1 MNNKIIVIDNV
12 LPQSY
17 ADSIESTLFSPT
29 FPWFYTDDITYA
41 IGSREQ
47 LQSMTFGF
55 FHLLF
60 SDGIQHSN
68 FFSYFEPIVH
78 IALDK
83 SVGLNK
89 PYVLQ
94 ARSFMQLPIQ
104 NKNEYNNKHIDSHLP
119 HFVVLYYVNDS
130 DGDTFLFDGP
140 EIRQRVSPKKNR
152 AVIFDGSI
160 YHASSNPNTTKRA
173 VINFNVCGDYNGSKE

>member
-1 MNNKIIVIDNV
+1 MNGQIIVIDDV
-12 LPQSY
+12 LPESY
-17 ADSIESTLFSPT
+17 ADSIEGTLFSPT
-29 FPWFYTDDITYA
+29 FPWFYTDDITYE
-41 IGSREQ
+41 IGSREE

-60 SDGIQHSN
+60 SEGRQHSN

-83 SVGLNK
+83 TIKLKN

-94 ARSFMQLPIQ
+94 ARSFMQFPIK
-104 NKNEYNNKHIDSHLP
+104 NKKEYNNKHIDTRTP

-130 DGDTFLFDGP
+130 DGDTFLFEGTD
-140 EIRQRVSPKKNR
+140 IRQRISPKKNR
-152 AVIFDGSI
+152 VVIFDGSI
-160 YHASSNPNTTKRA
+160 YHASSNPDTNKRA
-173 VINFNVCGDYNGSKE
+173 VINFNVCGEYNG